1 LKLTRDELN
10 RLRDLILKEL
20 GKVNVEPS
28 KEFPVAF
35 WATWGEHPATGA
47 RAHAEMVTDY
57 IEGKGSMVEIGRVH
71 EVSNATVHN
80 HTKSH
85 NRDIHNAGECP
96 RCRRVDSEYSKTWAK
111 RPRKKKIIN

>member
-1 LKLTRDELN
+1 
-10 RLRDLILKEL
+10 
-20 GKVNVEPS
+20 
-28 KEFPVAF
+28 
-35 WATWGEHPATGA
+35 
-47 RAHAEMVTDY
+47 MVTDY

>member
-1 LKLTRDELN
+1 MINKAEINNKNKLKLTRDELN

-47 RAHAEMVTDY
+47 RARTL
-57 IEGKGSMVEIGRVH
+57 R
-71 EVSNATVHN
+71 
-80 HTKSH
+80 
-85 NRDIHNAGECP
+85 
-96 RCRRVDSEYSKTWAK
+96 W
-111 RPRKKKIIN
+111 